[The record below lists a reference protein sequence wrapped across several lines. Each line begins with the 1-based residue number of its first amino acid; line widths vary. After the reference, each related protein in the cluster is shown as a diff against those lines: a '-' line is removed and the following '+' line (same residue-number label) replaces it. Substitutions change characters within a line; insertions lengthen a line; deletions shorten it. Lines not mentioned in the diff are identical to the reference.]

1 MDNSLTS
8 GYIQGATGLEL
19 YMHTASGTKGAT
31 TSIQFYKLQD
41 THIYICKPYA
51 IDAIDVGVWAQVACE
66 FADLHDRVGGMRA
79 MRAVSGSVVWPSA
92 RQFFYWRLR
101 RRLVEEGLVK
111 DLVAADGR
119 SAARSAGG
127 TFRD

>member
-1 MDNSLTS
+1 M
-8 GYIQGATGLEL
+8 
-19 YMHTASGTKGAT
+19 
-31 TSIQFYKLQD
+31 
-41 THIYICKPYA
+41 
-51 IDAIDVGVWAQVACE
+51 ACE
-66 FADLHDRVGGMRA
+66 FADLHDRVGRMRA

-119 SAARSAGG
+119 SAAEARQVVRAWCTGEDQEVAVCWRHFQGLKNRCQWTFKGQGLFNGFWVHQGG
-127 TFRD
+127 FGWTS